1 MNIITSKNIY
11 FKSPVPILKVFTV
24 ISYLLIFIPY
34 IASPFVDPPSFLSN
48 LMGVE
53 LGVEFKNI
61 LLRKTPFDLSAVM
74 TLVYWA
80 SIIYLLFF
88 SYSQKPR
95 TLIFELLSLTFLFF
109 PIFLSIA
116 FLSISSFSFFNP
128 SVITIGI
135 FCVLGIAL
143 LVSLLRQLITVR

>member
-1 MNIITSKNIY
+1 MD
-11 FKSPVPILKVFTV
+11 
-24 ISYLLIFIPY
+24 LL
-34 IASPFVDPPSFLSN
+34 FVDLLSFLSN
-48 LMGVE
+48 LLVVG

-95 TLIFELLSLTFLFF
+95 TIIFELLSLTFLFF